1 MTNEQNCELLFQY
14 LKSILY
20 DPKVHAIDPGS
31 LDAPYQK
38 LGLGLQYLEKA
49 VQEMKAYSEA
59 LSVGKLSAPV
69 PPRDNFLC
77 ENLKNI
83 HANLNHLTWQAK
95 QVAKGDYSQHVS
107 YLGEFSEAFN
117 TMTRQLKEREL
128 SLKQEAETEKEHARI
143 MDSYNQLLMELI
155 ARSEESIM
163 VISMTDQKVLYRKGN
178 DSIRISPDELYSLCM
193 QKLSHTPAS
202 VTTSG
207 QEPYRWTW
215 ETEDSE
221 QRFYRITTGVMRW
234 KGERAYVHIVR
245 EITAEK
251 NREAQLRTEAYRDT
265 LTGIWNRNFFQAK
278 AQELL
283 DAGVAV
289 LFCYCD
295 LDHLKYIND
304 RYGHHVGDRY
314 IRFFADCVRQY
325 IRHEDIFARIGGD
338 EFCIILP
345 ACTKETAEEKL
356 KIIQTQFTND
366 TSLPYPKSFSYGLVE
381 APASHGPMKAEELI
395 RQADIAMYVQKRKHQ
410 QQYLA
415 ELELSSRP

>member
-20 DPKVHAIDPGS
+20 DPKVQAIDPGS

-49 VQEMKAYSEA
+49 VTEMKAYSEA
-59 LSVGKLSAPV
+59 LSVGKLSVPV

-77 ENLKNI
+77 ENLKNV

-117 TMTRQLKEREL
+117 TMTRQLQEREL
-128 SLKQEAETEKEHARI
+128 SLKQEAEAEKEHARM
-143 MDSYNQLLMELI
+143 MDSYNHLLMELI

-163 VISMTDQKVLYRKGN
+163 VISMTDQKVLYCNGSG
-178 DSIRISPDELYSLCM
+178 SIRISPDELYSLCM
-193 QKLSHTPAS
+193 RQLPLTQSETAP
-202 VTTSG
+202 G
-207 QEPYRWTW
+207 QETYRWTW
-215 ETEDSE
+215 ETEDAE
-221 QRFYRITTGVMRW
+221 QRFYRITTGLMRW
-234 KGERAYVHIVR
+234 EGERAYVHIVR
-245 EITAEK
+245 EVTAEK
-251 NREAQLRTEAYRDT
+251 SREARLETEAYHDT
-265 LTGIWNRNFFQAK
+265 LTGIWNRNFFQEK

-283 DAGVAV
+283 DAGGAV

-304 RYGHHVGDRY
+304 HYGHHEGDWY
-314 IRFFADCVRQY
+314 ICFFADCVRQY

-338 EFCIILP
+338 EFCIIIP
-345 ACTKETAEEKL
+345 DCARETAEEKL
-356 KIIQTQFTND
+356 SIIQKQFAGD
-366 TSLPYPKSFSYGLVE
+366 LSRPYPKSFSYGLVE
-381 APASHGPMKAEELI
+381 APAKHAPMNAESLI
-395 RQADIAMYVQKRKHQ
+395 QQADTAMYIQKREHK
-410 QQYLA
+410 QQYLTK
-415 ELELSSRP
+415 LS